1 MDLSVRIVLRSSS
14 LLFSVL
20 GITANAP
27 VHKVLPVL
35 RRGLAGRIG
44 IGASAADLFTIFGK
58 NLKVDRKSGTVDA
71 FSASPMLQRR
81 PDLSFQ
87 LENGIVASIKVFS
100 RRYKTERGVGVG
112 DSLITVANHY
122 QVRWPQDNLA
132 EVETLNMKFRIE
144 NDRIVWILLS

>member
-14 LLFSVL
+14 LLFSLL

-27 VHKVLPVL
+27 VHKVLPIL
-35 RRGLAGRIG
+35 RRGSAGRIG
-44 IGASAADLFTIFGK
+44 IGTAAADLFAIFGK
-58 NLKVDRKSGTVDA
+58 NLKVDSKSGTIDA
-71 FSASPMLQRR
+71 FSASPMLHRR

-87 LENGIVASIKVFS
+87 LENGLVTSIKVFS
-100 RRYKTERGVGVG
+100 RRYKTESGVGVG
-112 DSLITVANHY
+112 DSLITLANRC
-122 QVRWPQDNLA
+122 QIRWPQDNLA